1 MECNVAKDNKKI
13 FKLLN
18 NIRQNTTITSQP
30 VYYCI
35 LMKVDLPESRLPSLY
50 KDFRPLKD
58 LNPDG
63 YEANISTWRDFLL
76 QRHINNSN
84 KITFTIGTKI
94 LQELTHEV
102 YGVPRSI
109 DIAINVL
116 VNEGNLIPMEL
127 FNLGGMYT
135 NNSKSGFWKWI
146 RSWKGSTNMY
156 SSRKDET
163 NFYLKEDKFII
174 KANLEKE
181 YQRFHE
187 SLKSSIFTEA
197 SSITDLVF
205 TKNEFITIGNL
216 RPFFSTYD
224 EETKNVFLYFIE
236 NYKHIIVSKDNVIKI
251 IASEVEDVI
260 SKFSKD
266 ITENDLRIASVKV
279 GILNINKQISRLKK
293 EIDDSNIQLRDPE
306 FNEFP
311 RRVRIEY
318 KQARL
323 LSEKH
328 LSRLLKFQNNLA
340 QVRTQIETSAT
351 NAILVQTLSESNE
364 VIKSINGYIGSTE
377 KVENL
382 LDEIREGHDR
392 TEEVNNLLTSYNNS
406 KDEEVEEEIE
416 RELERLEL
424 DEKNRNREANK
435 IQDSN
440 EQEESSSEDLLKR
453 LDNLKINTNE
463 EPMQDNADQN
473 DGMREA
479 MMREAMMEEQPR

>member
-1 MECNVAKDNKKI
+1 MECNVARDNKKI
-13 FKLLN
+13 FKLFT
-18 NIRQNTTITSQP
+18 NIRQNTTKTSQP
-30 VYYCI
+30 VSYCI
-35 LMKVDLPESRLPSLY
+35 LMKVYLPESRLPSLY
-50 KDFRPLKD
+50 RDFRPLKD

-76 QRHINNSN
+76 QRYINNSN

-127 FNLGGMYT
+127 FNLGGMYN

-163 NFYLKEDKFII
+163 SFYLKEDKFII

-187 SLKSSIFTEA
+187 SLKRSIFTEA

-205 TKNEFITIGNL
+205 TKNEFITAGNL
-216 RPFFSTYD
+216 KSFFSTYD
-224 EETKNVFLYFIE
+224 EETKSVFLYFIE
-236 NYKHIIVSKDNVIKI
+236 NYKHIIVSKDNVIKV

-279 GILNINKQISRLKK
+279 GILNINKQIARLKK
-293 EIDDSNIQLRDPE
+293 EIDESNIQLRDPE
-306 FNEFP
+306 FNELP
-311 RRVRIEY
+311 RRIRIEY

-328 LSRLLKFQNNLA
+328 LSKLLKFQNNLA

-351 NAILVQTLSESNE
+351 NAVLVQTLSESNE

-377 KVENL
+377 KVEDL

-424 DEKNRNREANK
+424 DEKNKDREANK
-435 IQDSN
+435 IQGSN
-440 EQEESSSEDLLKR
+440 EPEENSSEDLLKR

-473 DGMREA
+473 DGMREV
-479 MMREAMMEEQPR
+479 MMEEQPR